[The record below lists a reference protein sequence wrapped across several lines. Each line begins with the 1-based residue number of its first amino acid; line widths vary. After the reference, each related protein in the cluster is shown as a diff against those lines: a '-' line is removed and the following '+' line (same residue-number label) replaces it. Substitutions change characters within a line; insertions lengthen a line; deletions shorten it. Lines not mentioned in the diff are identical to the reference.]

1 MENSKEMYFHFRA
14 YKISNREINARVQDL
29 TEYEIRVIK
38 FANEW
43 ASGKEKFEFQTS
55 GSTGTPRKIPF
66 TRKQLKASAGLTKD
80 FFQLKEGQ
88 TALLCL
94 DPEFIAGKMM
104 IVRALE
110 IGMNLICEPP
120 ASNPI
125 KTLKTSIDFAAFVPY
140 QIETILNSSSSDK
153 LDLIKTAIIGG
164 STVSD
169 DLLKQVQTLPT
180 QFFETYG
187 MTETLTHIAVRKL
200 NPVQPEFHTL
210 PGIRISLDIRQC
222 LTIQPSHLGDE
233 IIQTNDVAILTD
245 ESSFKIIGRHD
256 HIINTAGVKIS
267 PEVIESKIELILKTI
282 VPERQYF
289 IAGVSDIEFGQK
301 IVLYIEMDELSL
313 DTKTKL
319 IEKFKSTLK
328 KWEVPKEIV
337 TIPAFKRTNSG
348 KINRIIT
355 QSN

>member
-1 MENSKEMYFHFRA
+1 
-14 YKISNREINARVQDL
+14 
-29 TEYEIRVIK
+29 
-38 FANEW
+38 
-43 ASGKEKFEFQTS
+43 
-55 GSTGTPRKIPF
+55 
-66 TRKQLKASAGLTKD
+66 
-80 FFQLKEGQ
+80 
-88 TALLCL
+88 
-94 DPEFIAGKMM
+94 
-104 IVRALE
+104 
-110 IGMNLICEPP
+110 
-120 ASNPI
+120 
-125 KTLKTSIDFAAFVPY
+125 
-140 QIETILNSSSSDK
+140 
-153 LDLIKTAIIGG
+153 
-164 STVSD
+164 
-169 DLLKQVQTLPT
+169 
-180 QFFETYG
+180 